1 MRYTVTPRCSTTKW
15 GDYRGHKERGED
27 ACPRCS
33 YLASARRRVSQL
45 RRGHGLALEAR
56 DLLAII
62 SEFGHVWTT
71 NHDAVKPSEALIVAV
86 ETVLINR
93 APTME
98 VEAAA

>member
-1 MRYTVTPRCSTTKW
+1 MHYTVTSRCNTTKW

-45 RRGHGLALEAR
+45 RRGHGLALESR
-56 DLLAII
+56 DLLGII
-62 SEFGHVWTT
+62 SEFGKVWSQP
-71 NHDAVKPSEALIVAV
+71 HDGVTPSTALIVAV

-93 APTME
+93 APLME